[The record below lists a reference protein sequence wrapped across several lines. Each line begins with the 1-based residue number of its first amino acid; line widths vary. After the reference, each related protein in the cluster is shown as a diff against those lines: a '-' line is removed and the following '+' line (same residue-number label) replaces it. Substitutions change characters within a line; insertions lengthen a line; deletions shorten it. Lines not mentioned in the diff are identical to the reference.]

1 MSRIIG
7 FKRFTSKA
15 GKKLCM
21 LFLETEFSSF
31 DRSNASSIEGAKVE
45 TEWLEDDIASKLTA
59 ADIGKSCTVNKVISG
74 NRAYITD
81 ITIK

>member
-1 MSRIIG
+1 MSKIIG

-31 DRSNASSIEGAKVE
+31 DKGNAEFIAGAKVE
-45 TEWLEDDIASKLTA
+45 TEWIDESIAAKLTVG
-59 ADIGKSCTVNKVISG
+59 DVGKSCTLIKEISG